1 MEVETFVGTLAS
13 ATIQCLVVF
22 LIGLCVWAFTGR
34 SEGFLAVCGLRR
46 APFTALATGAV
57 LGLVYSALLL
67 TVPAIR
73 LLSTSPGSV
82 AADVAGSGPWSFAA
96 LAIAALFKTA
106 FAEELLFRGI
116 IGKRLIA
123 WKGFAVG
130 NSLQALLFG
139 LIHFS
144 LLALASA
151 SLGLVLL
158 VVMATSAL
166 GFVAGWLNERRGEG
180 SILPGWSLHGSAN
193 LLAYFWAGVALT

>member
-1 MEVETFVGTLAS
+1 M
-13 ATIQCLVVF
+13 
-22 LIGLCVWAFTGR
+22 
-34 SEGFLAVCGLRR
+34 
-46 APFTALATGAV
+46 
-57 LGLVYSALLL
+57 
-67 TVPAIR
+67 
-73 LLSTSPGSV
+73 
-82 AADVAGSGPWSFAA
+82 
-96 LAIAALFKTA
+96 AIAALFKTA

-166 GFVAGWLNERRGEG
+166 GFVAGWLNESRGEG